1 MTLDGHDA
9 VSGSG
14 DGRARSLV
22 WVSAAFYVLI
32 AFEFFYMASP
42 FAAYFY
48 AVYGPGMDGLEASG
62 FADWTLWFF
71 LPHIVADTRSPLVN
85 HAGAIGAVLFL
96 GGLVVFAIGAFRV
109 YRAKLLGRGTVTGG
123 SYAVIRHPQYAA
135 LIVASLGMLL
145 IWPRFLVLFATVVVV
160 FTYGLL
166 ARAEESICSRRF
178 PDYAAYRE
186 RTGMFVPRSW
196 TAWLSGSHV
205 GSISRQA
212 RIPFWIAAFCLVL
225 VAATAIAFGVRH
237 LAIASLYTSSCSA
250 NRTTITR
257 SLSDHRSGRARCV
270 KRRPGRGGRRVAG
283 ERWDGRIEFRLGRS
297 VSEAHRTWGA
307 QLEAIEAGEV
317 RTVPKL
323 VVAFKKHHLP
333 TVSPKTRESYL
344 IALGRI
350 EAAFVEYA
358 LGEIEQ
364 ADAQAFYDALAKQ
377 SRSVARSSAGVLKTL
392 VSFAAKRRDVPTVR
406 TNPLL
411 GMRCGGGGGRYVTDE
426 EIGAV
431 LAMPATLPKAS
442 KPHRARARTRKGSC
456 ARP

>member
-9 VSGSG
+9 ASDSG
-14 DGRARSLV
+14 DGRARSLF
-22 WVSAAFYVLI
+22 WVSLAFYVLI

-48 AVYGPGMDGLEASG
+48 AVYGPGMDGLETSG

-96 GGLVVFAIGAFRV
+96 GGLVVFAIGAFQV

-160 FTYGLL
+160 FTYELL
-166 ARAEESICSRRF
+166 ARAEESICLRRF

-196 TAWLSGSHV
+196 TAWSSGSHV

-212 RIPFWIAAFCLVL
+212 RILFWIAAFCLVL

-237 LAIASLYTSSCSA
+237 LAIASLYTH
-250 NRTTITR
+250 RTTDGVYLSVVRASDADLARIARLAGGAPEARTVLDSLDQDGTAIAYVLPTR
-257 SLSDHRSGRARCV
+257 MYISEIPMRLPSEERFGHAAPRDRDPNRYKVVFTQARFGQGRLPALGNVLSAAINKRPLVEVHVNLASGAV
-270 KRRPGRGGRRVAG
+270 EAVHPPPETAFYGGR
-283 ERWDGRIEFRLGRS
+283 
-297 VSEAHRTWGA
+297 
-307 QLEAIEAGEV
+307 Q
-317 RTVPKL
+317 VP
-323 VVAFKKHHLP
+323 VF
-333 TVSPKTRESYL
+333 
-344 IALGRI
+344 
-350 EAAFVEYA
+350 
-358 LGEIEQ
+358 
-364 ADAQAFYDALAKQ
+364 
-377 SRSVARSSAGVLKTL
+377 
-392 VSFAAKRRDVPTVR
+392 
-406 TNPLL
+406 
-411 GMRCGGGGGRYVTDE
+411 
-426 EIGAV
+426 
-431 LAMPATLPKAS
+431 
-442 KPHRARARTRKGSC
+442 
-456 ARP
+456 